1 MDPLTPFRGNMKNV
15 KLIYKDME
23 RQASA
28 TSSPLPLKGVGG
40 SLKYIGVDDLDI
52 DLFESQY
59 VVPEGMSYNSY
70 LIEDDKIAIMDTA
83 DRRKGEEW
91 KQNLTA
97 ALAGRKPDYLVAH
110 HMEPDHA
117 SLIAEVL
124 EAYPDL
130 KLVCSAQALKMLPN
144 FFPSLPLNGDG
155 VAEGRVLTVK
165 EGDTLSLGSHTLHFI
180 AAPMVHWPEVL
191 MSYESTE
198 KVLFAADGF
207 GKFGAL
213 SKEQGARSKEQENT
227 SSPCNPL
234 APCPLL
240 LAPNNGDWACE
251 ARRYYFNICGKYG
264 VQVQNVLKKA
274 AALDIQVIC
283 PLHGP
288 VLTGQAMK
296 EAIRLYDI
304 WSRYEPESEGV
315 LVAYASIHGGTAA
328 AARRLGEILKEKGA
342 QKQGSTTEGEF
353 KVVVSDLSRDDMA
366 EVIEDAFRYPR
377 IVVMAASYDAGVFPV
392 MHDFLYHL
400 QIKNYQ
406 KRRFGIVENGSWA
419 PTAGRVMREMIEA
432 MKDCTI
438 VEPLVT
444 IRSRM
449 KPADEEQL
457 SLLADAILA

>member
-1 MDPLTPFRGNMKNV
+1 MNY
-15 KLIYKDME
+15 I
-23 RQASA
+23 
-28 TSSPLPLKGVGG
+28 
-40 SLKYIGVDDLDI
+40 KYIGVDDLDI

-59 VVPEGMSYNSY
+59 IVPEGMSYNSY
-70 LIEDDKIAIMDTA
+70 LIEDEKIAIMDTA
-83 DRRKGEEW
+83 DRRKGIEDEKIAIMDTADRRKGDEW
-91 KQNLTA
+91 KANLTA

-124 EAYPDL
+124 SAYPEL
-130 KLVCSAQALKMLPN
+130 QLVCSAQAIKMLPN
-144 FFPSLPLNGDG
+144 FFDG
-155 VAEGRVLTVK
+155 IQLDGRTITVK

-180 AAPMVHWPEVL
+180 AAPMVHWPEVM
-191 MSYESTE
+191 MSYEDKE

-213 SKEQGARSKEQENT
+213 VNET
-227 SSPCNPL
+227 D
-234 APCPLL
+234 
-240 LAPNNGDWACE
+240 DWACE

-274 AALDIQVIC
+274 ATLDIQAIC

-288 VLTGQAMK
+288 VLTGEAMK

-315 LVAYASIHGGTAA
+315 LVAYASIHGGTAKA
-328 AARRLGEILKEKGA
+328 AERLGELLREKGA
-342 QKQGSTTEGEF
+342 K

-366 EVIEDAFRYPR
+366 EVIEDAFRYPN
-377 IVVMAASYDAGVFPV
+377 IVVAAASYDGGVFPV

-406 KRRFGIVENGSWA
+406 KRRFGIEAPLRHRGERQLGSKCGPRDEGNDRGNEGVRDSRA
-419 PTAGRVMREMIEA
+419 GGDHPLAHEGSRRSATCFAGRQH
-432 MKDCTI
+432 
-438 VEPLVT
+438 
-444 IRSRM
+444 S
-449 KPADEEQL
+449 
-457 SLLADAILA
+457 